1 MYLVPYIHTKIKCG
15 DVFLHSLQVF
25 LADGGNSF
33 WKTEESAPTLETIRK
48 EYCEEN
54 GIYVKKIQVAKQFA
68 FCEVDGQRTNLNDF
82 YKWNETKQECWRM
95 FSFFVDTEG
104 KLVSRETLESF
115 YLGVHSAAFVCSEVL
130 RLVS

>member
-1 MYLVPYIHTKIKCG
+1 MYLVPYIHTKTKCG

-33 WKTEESAPTLETIRK
+33 WLTEESAPSLETIRK

-54 GIYVKKIQVAKQFA
+54 GIFVKNIHRTEQFA
-68 FCEVDGQRTNLNDF
+68 FCEVDSQRTRLDEF

-95 FSFFVDTEG
+95 FSFFADKEG
-104 KLVSRETLESF
+104 KIVARDTLESF
-115 YLGVHSAAFVCSEVL
+115 YLGIHSAAFVCSEVL